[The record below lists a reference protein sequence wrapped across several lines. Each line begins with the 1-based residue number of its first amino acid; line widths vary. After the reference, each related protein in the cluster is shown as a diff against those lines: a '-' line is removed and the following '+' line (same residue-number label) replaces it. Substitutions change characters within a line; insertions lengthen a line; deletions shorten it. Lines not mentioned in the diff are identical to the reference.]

1 MDKVQEYAAE
11 RPDPTT
17 KKEQVMED
25 VDLFALSESGDA
37 LVVHPKWLQHLEQRQ
52 MGDNSR
58 ICKVTERG
66 LETDD
71 TTDSAAL
78 VDCPRGGL
86 VLDWV
91 FHKIVNTAEKART
104 SAQTVLCGGA
114 MSKAV
119 ITEVVQE
126 VYGELTRYLGDHAA
140 LLDERN
146 RAKDMLADIL
156 HARKE
161 RCVEP
166 GPEAELSTR
175 NAAIRSRL
183 SREERLVAAKL
194 ILQAAEVI
202 SQGEMY
208 RSTTQRLAKSHPEY
222 KRLQAELED
231 LERQAPMRSVEG
243 TFRTAAELERHK
255 TAMADQAGKE
265 RMELVQELKQ
275 RGVQLNVLVEQRD
288 QARRCEEVADR
299 ERRQLETWRGTLLR
313 LIGQLD
319 GPEESAAHAREKV
332 ATEVAKQLY
341 TDEED
346 IQLFDQLKTKVRD
359 MDRRLDRGT
368 AALIHQEM
376 RLLNLCC
383 YDPGAS
389 IGQYLALPFL
399 QDTIF
404 NAAEKQ
410 AMAAAQE
417 AEDAILKQV
426 QAERERKAAAAEAE
440 KKRREAARQRA
451 QERKAAEVAGRD
463 AAKRAEPGS
472 AHAGAECE
480 AAERARARAVELE
493 ARRKAE
499 NDLLEAALEARRR
512 QLMEEP
518 DGHWKLRS
526 EQAALELELAQQEDS
541 IKAGEKDS
549 KTSSSGS
556 DGDSGESRDGWLEK
570 GSRGGKVSPRLQ
582 GSPGGLR
589 HLNGG
594 RGAGPRVYPKPF
606 VKEAAPSVKAVAA
619 AAVPPPLPAVPA
631 TIIPLAKVTQ
641 EAPAAP
647 AAAAALAPVIT
658 EPVTVRPF
666 VSSVTPELAIKAQEF
681 VPAAKRKQAE
691 AAQALHSNIHAANSA
706 VGFSSVADDLV
717 KARSEVLKVISGSSH
732 AAGADAT
739 ASLEAAVASI
749 TRALCSLQA
758 TPVKGVAHE
767 RQ

>member
-1 MDKVQEYAAE
+1 
-11 RPDPTT
+11 
-17 KKEQVMED
+17 
-25 VDLFALSESGDA
+25 
-37 LVVHPKWLQHLEQRQ
+37 
-52 MGDNSR
+52 
-58 ICKVTERG
+58 
-66 LETDD
+66 
-71 TTDSAAL
+71 
-78 VDCPRGGL
+78 
-86 VLDWV
+86 
-91 FHKIVNTAEKART
+91 
-104 SAQTVLCGGA
+104 
-114 MSKAV
+114 
-119 ITEVVQE
+119 
-126 VYGELTRYLGDHAA
+126 
-140 LLDERN
+140 
-146 RAKDMLADIL
+146 
-156 HARKE
+156 
-161 RCVEP
+161 
-166 GPEAELSTR
+166 
-175 NAAIRSRL
+175 
-183 SREERLVAAKL
+183 
-194 ILQAAEVI
+194 
-202 SQGEMY
+202 
-208 RSTTQRLAKSHPEY
+208 
-222 KRLQAELED
+222 
-231 LERQAPMRSVEG
+231 
-243 TFRTAAELERHK
+243 
-255 TAMADQAGKE
+255 
-265 RMELVQELKQ
+265 
-275 RGVQLNVLVEQRD
+275 
-288 QARRCEEVADR
+288 
-299 ERRQLETWRGTLLR
+299 
-313 LIGQLD
+313 
-319 GPEESAAHAREKV
+319 
-332 ATEVAKQLY
+332 
-341 TDEED
+341 
-346 IQLFDQLKTKVRD
+346 
-359 MDRRLDRGT
+359 
-368 AALIHQEM
+368 
-376 RLLNLCC
+376 
-383 YDPGAS
+383 
-389 IGQYLALPFL
+389 
-399 QDTIF
+399 
-404 NAAEKQ
+404 
-410 AMAAAQE
+410 MAAAQE

-472 AHAGAECE
+472 AHAGAESE

-570 GSRGGKVSPRLQ
+570 GYRGGKVSPRLQ

-641 EAPAAP
+641 EAPAAPAAAAP

-732 AAGADAT
+732 AAEADAT